1 MPAYKDKERNTW
13 YCSFYISK
21 NGKRA
26 IKKKRGFSTKR
37 EALEYER
44 KYLEQYNG
52 LVDDMTFQTM
62 WELYRKDMNG
72 RLRENTMRTKENI
85 VNLRILPYFAN
96 MKLTD
101 IKATHIR
108 AWQKEMMKQGYKET
122 TLKTINNQL
131 SAIFNYCVSYYDLSS
146 NPVRKAGAMGKA
158 KAGEMNFLTIDE
170 FEQFIKGVSDNL
182 RSVIAFKVL
191 FWTGLRVG
199 ELLALTYKDIDFDNN
214 TIHVTKSFQRI
225 KRKDVITEPKTPRSV
240 RDIIIPETLKKEL
253 LDYVNRL
260 YGVTENQRIFQF
272 TKSRLEHELLR
283 GIKNSGVKKIRIH
296 DLRHSHATALIEMG
310 VPILEVRDRLG
321 HEKVETTLNT
331 YGHLYPNKQ
340 LKIAEQLEQKMC
352 KRENVENAKT
362 EK

>member
-13 YCSFYISK
+13 YCSFYVSK
-21 NGKRA
+21 NGKRV
-26 IKKKRGFSTKR
+26 IKKKRGFPTKR

-52 LVDDMTFQTM
+52 LIDDMTFQSL
-62 WELYRKDMNG
+62 WELYRKDMKA
-72 RLRENTMRTKENI
+72 RLRENTMQTKKNI
-85 VNLRILPYFAN
+85 VELKILPYFGN
-96 MKLTD
+96 MKVTD

-108 AWQKEMMKQGYKET
+108 EWQNEMMGLGYKET
-122 TLKTINNQL
+122 YLKTVNNQL

-146 NPVRKAGAMGKA
+146 NPVRKAGGMGKA
-158 KAGEMNFLTIDE
+158 KADEMQFLTINE
-170 FEQFIKGVSDNL
+170 FEEFIKGVSDNP
-182 RSVIAFKVL
+182 RSEIAFKVL
-191 FWTGLRVG
+191 FWTGIRLG

-214 TIHVTKSFQRI
+214 TIHITKSFQRI
-225 KRKDVITEPKTPRSV
+225 KQKDIITAPKTPRSV
-240 RDIIIPETLKKEL
+240 RDITIPETLKNEL
-253 LDYVNRL
+253 LYYVNRL

-283 GIKNSGVKKIRIH
+283 GIKNSGIKKIRIH
-296 DLRHSHATALIEMG
+296 DFRHSHATALIEMG

-340 LKIAEQLEQKMC
+340 LMIAEKLEKHMR
-352 KRENVENAKT
+352 KGE
-362 EK
+362 EKDAEAEE